1 MDGNSPLFDF
11 GQRTQ
16 RIPLFLLLSVLYA
29 MAIFI
34 TGFKLLLG
42 QYGGLCNLSDLFLII
57 RVEVQYLSH
66 CRFRTNYYSVDVVD
80 NLSKQL

>member
-11 GQRTQ
+11 GQSTQ

-29 MAIFI
+29 MVIFI

-42 QYGGLCNLSDLFLII
+42 QYGGLCNLSDLFIFLNS
-57 RVEVQYLSH
+57 RVS
-66 CRFRTNYYSVDVVD
+66 S
-80 NLSKQL
+80 